1 MSPSLFCVYL
11 DNLLERLR
19 DSGLGCHIGGIYLG
33 YADDV
38 TLLAPTRQAL
48 QGMLDICQEYA
59 TSHSM
64 LFSTVPNPTKSK
76 TKCLFFSRKR
86 SSEVISSVTLNGDP
100 LPWVSTAK
108 HLGNHLSSKLS
119 LATYS
124 PETKADILCKRAIL
138 YDKVHQVLQQFGYL
152 EPKLVINLLSVY
164 STALYGSN
172 LWQLNSDEY
181 QKLLRS
187 WNTAVKIIHDLPYST
202 HVRLLEP
209 LSPVPHLESVLTSR
223 YVGFVENL
231 SKSAKSPL
239 KLLFKLSNSDLGSQT
254 GQNIGFLLAKHSE
267 PALVDLIRKNVSLKK
282 AGHQSTS

>member
-1 MSPSLFCVYL
+1 M
-11 DNLLERLR
+11 
-19 DSGLGCHIGGIYLG
+19 
-33 YADDV
+33 
-38 TLLAPTRQAL
+38 
-48 QGMLDICQEYA
+48 
-59 TSHSM
+59 
-64 LFSTVPNPTKSK
+64 
-76 TKCLFFSRKR
+76 
-86 SSEVISSVTLNGDP
+86 
-100 LPWVSTAK
+100 
-108 HLGNHLSSKLS
+108 
-119 LATYS
+119 
-124 PETKADILCKRAIL
+124 
-138 YDKVHQVLQQFGYL
+138 HQVLQQFGYL

-282 AGHQSTS
+282 QVINPLPDDEKWKAGMIEELVLVKKGFLGAEFDEPLLAAILEYLCTK